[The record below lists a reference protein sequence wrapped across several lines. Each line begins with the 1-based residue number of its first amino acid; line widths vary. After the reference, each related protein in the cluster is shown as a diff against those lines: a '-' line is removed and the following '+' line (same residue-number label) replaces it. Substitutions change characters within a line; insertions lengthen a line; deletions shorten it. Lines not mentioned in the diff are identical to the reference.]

1 MISIIDYGAGNL
13 KSVENALSYLNL
25 SSRIIRDPKELMD
38 SPAAILPGVGA
49 FGDAMACLNRTGFT
63 DAIREYVHKGA
74 PLLGICLGMQLLFE
88 ASEESP
94 GVAGLSIFP
103 GVLRRIP
110 DTGLKVPH
118 MGWNSLH
125 ILQPDG
131 IMKGIAQES
140 YVYFVHS
147 YYLSCSSPEIL
158 AATTQY
164 GVCVGAAVQK
174 GRLAA
179 TQFHPEKSG
188 EVGLK
193 MLRNFAQMAEL

>member
-13 KSVENALSYLNL
+13 KSVQNALSYLNL
-25 SSRIIRDPKELMD
+25 PSRVIRDPEEFIH

-49 FGDAMACLNRTGFT
+49 FGDAMYCLNRTGFT
-63 DAIREYVHKGA
+63 DAIRDYVQNGS

-94 GVAGLSIFP
+94 GVSGLSIFP

-110 DTGLKVPH
+110 DSGLKVPH

-125 ILQPDG
+125 ILQTDG
-131 IMKGIAQES
+131 IMTGIAQES

-147 YYLSCSSPEIL
+147 YYLSCSYAEIL

-164 GVCVGAAVQK
+164 GVSVGAAVQK
-174 GRLAA
+174 GRLVA

>member
-13 KSVENALSYLNL
+13 KSVQNALSYLNL
-25 SSRIIRDPKELMD
+25 PSRVIRDPEEFIH

-49 FGDAMACLNRTGFT
+49 FGDAMHCLNRTGFT
-63 DAIREYVHKGA
+63 DAIREYVQNGS

-94 GVAGLSIFP
+94 GVSGLSIFP

-110 DTGLKVPH
+110 DSGLKVPH

-125 ILQPDG
+125 ILQTDG
-131 IMKGIAQES
+131 IMTGIAQES

-147 YYLSCSSPEIL
+147 YYLSCSYAEIL

-164 GVCVGAAVQK
+164 GVSVGAAVQK
-174 GRLAA
+174 GRLVA